1 MMAASCSPGR
11 TRRHP
16 FPPPN
21 DESGRGADIRTLI
34 QVRDPIERAVLVAA
48 PRKGTPDARHVD
60 EHLEELTRLVDT
72 AGAEVVG
79 RISQQIASPNPATLI
94 GEGKVEE
101 VAAAVAE
108 AGATLVIFDEELTPV
123 QGANLERDL
132 KARVM
137 DRPEVILDIF
147 STRAR
152 SHEAKL
158 QVELAQLE
166 YLLPRLTRMWTHLS
180 RIRGGIGLRGPGETQ
195 LETDRRII
203 RQRIQGLKA
212 KLKGVER
219 HRENLRAGRDP
230 MLSVSLVGYTNAGKS
245 SLLRALSGQH
255 EIVVEDRLF
264 ATLDTLTREVDLG
277 EGQRAR
283 LTDTVG
289 FIRKLPHHLVASFR
303 ATLEEA
309 RAADA
314 LLHVVDASHPDFE
327 GQMHVVDGV
336 LAELD
341 LSDRPILPVFNKI
354 DAVPD
359 PLAFATR
366 VRALYP
372 DAITT
377 STMRT
382 DGIAALK
389 ARLRDLERRGRP
401 TVRVRLSVADGAR
414 VAALYREGEVLGR
427 EDGADEVALTVRL
440 DRWQV
445 ERLRGEGVAV
455 EEAAPAVMK
464 RASGA

>member
-1 MMAASCSPGR
+1 M
-11 TRRHP
+11 
-16 FPPPN
+16 
-21 DESGRGADIRTLI
+21 
-34 QVRDPIERAVLVAA
+34 AA
-48 PRKGTPDARHVD
+48 PRKGSKDARHVT

-79 RISQQIASPNPATLI
+79 RISQQISSPNPATLI

-101 VAAAVAE
+101 VAAAVAD
-108 AGATLVIFDEELTPV
+108 AGATLVIFDEELSPV
-123 QGANLERDL
+123 QGANLEREL
-132 KARVM
+132 KVRVM

-166 YLLPRLTRMWTHLS
+166 YMLPRLTRMWTHLS

-245 SLLRALSGQH
+245 SILRALSGQH
-255 EIVVEDRLF
+255 EIFVEDRLF
-264 ATLDTLTREVDLG
+264 ATLDTLTREVELG

-283 LTDTVG
+283 VTDTVG

-309 RAADA
+309 RSADV
-314 LLHVVDASHPDFE
+314 LLHVVDASHPDWE
-327 GQMHVVDGV
+327 GQMHVVDRV

-341 LSDRPILPVFNKI
+341 LADRPQLVVFNKM
-354 DAVPD
+354 DAVID
-359 PLAFATR
+359 SMSLSAR
-366 VRALYP
+366 IRELYP
-372 DAITT
+372 DAITS

-382 DGIAALK
+382 DGIVGLK
-389 ARLRDLERRGRP
+389 ARLRELERQGRP
-401 TVRVRLSVADGAR
+401 TVRVRLPVADGAR
-414 VAALYREGEVLGR
+414 VAALYRDGEVLGR
-427 EDGADEVALTVRL
+427 EDGADEVELTVRL

-445 ERLRGEGVAV
+445 DRLRGEGVPVA
-455 EEAAPAVMK
+455 E
-464 RASGA
+464 SGEGKGLRKALGA

>member
-1 MMAASCSPGR
+1 
-11 TRRHP
+11 
-16 FPPPN
+16 
-21 DESGRGADIRTLI
+21 
-34 QVRDPIERAVLVAA
+34 VLVAA
-48 PRKGTPDARHVD
+48 PRKGSPDARHVT

-79 RISQQIASPNPATLI
+79 RISQQITSPSSATLI

-101 VAAAVAE
+101 VAAAVAQ
-108 AGATLVIFDEELTPV
+108 AGATLVIFDEELSPV
-123 QGANLERDL
+123 QGANLEREL
-132 KARVM
+132 RVRVM

-219 HRENLRAGRDP
+219 HRENLRSGRDP

-283 LTDTVG
+283 ITDTVG

-309 RAADA
+309 RVADV
-314 LLHVVDASHPDFE
+314 LLHVVDASHPDWE
-327 GQMHVVDGV
+327 GQMRVVDRV

-341 LSDRPILPVFNKI
+341 LADRPTIPVFNKM

-359 PLAFATR
+359 PLAFSAR

-372 DAITT
+372 DAVTT

-382 DGIAALK
+382 DGIVALK
-389 ARLRDLERRGRP
+389 SRLRELERKDRP
-401 TVRVRLSVADGAR
+401 TVRVRIPVTDGAR
-414 VAALYREGEVLGR
+414 LAALYRDGEVLGR
-427 EDGADEVALTVRL
+427 DDHDGTLDLQVRL
-440 DRWQV
+440 DPWQV
-445 ERLRGEGVAV
+445 EKLQREGVEV
-455 EEAAPAVMK
+455 VVLRSEVRRAA
-464 RASGA
+464 G

>member
-1 MMAASCSPGR
+1 
-11 TRRHP
+11 
-16 FPPPN
+16 
-21 DESGRGADIRTLI
+21 
-34 QVRDPIERAVLVAA
+34 
-48 PRKGTPDARHVD
+48 
-60 EHLEELTRLVDT
+60 VDT

-79 RISQQIASPNPATLI
+79 RMSQQIASPSPATLI

-101 VAAAVAE
+101 VAATVAE
-108 AGATLVIFDEELTPV
+108 SGATLVIFDEELSPV
-123 QGANLERDL
+123 QGMNLEREL
-132 KARVM
+132 NVRVM

-219 HRENLRAGRDP
+219 HRETLRAGRDA
-230 MLSVSLVGYTNAGKS
+230 MLSVALVGYTNAGKS

-283 LTDTVG
+283 ATDTVG

-309 RAADA
+309 RSADL
-314 LLHVVDASHPDFE
+314 LLHVVDASHPDWE
-327 GQMHVVDGV
+327 GQMRVVERV

-341 LSDRPILPVFNKI
+341 LADRPIVPVFNKI

-359 PLAFATR
+359 PAVFAAR
-366 VRALYP
+366 VRELYP
-372 DAITT
+372 DAIVTT
-377 STMRT
+377 TMRT
-382 DGIAALK
+382 DGIMPLK
-389 ARLRDLERRGRP
+389 AMLREIDRVGRP
-401 TVRVRLSVADGAR
+401 IVHVRLPVSDGAR
-414 VAALYREGEVLGR
+414 LAALYRDGEVLSR
-427 EDGADEVALTVRL
+427 ADQDGMLDVRVRL
-440 DRWQV
+440 DRWQIKKLVREGV
-445 ERLRGEGVAV
+445 EVVAERGEERMAG
-455 EEAAPAVMK
+455 
-464 RASGA
+464 

>member
-1 MMAASCSPGR
+1 M
-11 TRRHP
+11 
-16 FPPPN
+16 
-21 DESGRGADIRTLI
+21 
-34 QVRDPIERAVLVAA
+34 LVAA
-48 PRKGTPDARHVD
+48 PRKGSGDARHVTD
-60 EHLEELTRLVDT
+60 HLEELTRLVDT
-72 AGAEVVG
+72 AGADVVG
-79 RISQQIASPNPATLI
+79 RVSQQITAPNPATLI

-101 VAAAVAE
+101 VARAVAE
-108 AGATLVIFDEELTPV
+108 SGASLVIFDEELTPA
-123 QGANLERDL
+123 QGVNLERAL
-132 KARVM
+132 SVRVM

-203 RQRIQGLKA
+203 RRRIQALKA
-212 KLKGVER
+212 KLQGVER

-230 MLSVSLVGYTNAGKS
+230 MLSLALVGYTNAGKS
-245 SLLRALSGQH
+245 SILRALSGQH

-264 ATLDTLTREVDLG
+264 ATLDTLTREIDLG

-309 RAADA
+309 RGADL
-314 LLHVVDASHPDFE
+314 LLHVVDASHHDWE
-327 GQMHVVDGV
+327 GQMRVVERV

-341 LSDRPILPVFNKI
+341 LMDRPMLSVFNKM
-354 DAVPD
+354 DLVSD
-359 PLAFATR
+359 PVAFAER
-366 VRALYP
+366 VRELYP
-372 DAITT
+372 GALTVN
-377 STMRT
+377 TMRT
-382 DGIAALK
+382 SGLAPLK
-389 ARLRDLERRGRP
+389 AKLRDMERAGRP
-401 TVRVRLSVADGAR
+401 TVRVRLPVSDGAR
-414 VAALYREGEVLGR
+414 LAALYRDGEVLSR
-427 EDGADEVALTVRL
+427 QENGAALDITVRL

-445 ERLRGEGVAV
+445 DRLRAEGVEVSDTA
-455 EEAAPAVMK
+455 
-464 RASGA
+464 ASGEVGRRAG

>member
-1 MMAASCSPGR
+1 M
-11 TRRHP
+11 
-16 FPPPN
+16 
-21 DESGRGADIRTLI
+21 
-34 QVRDPIERAVLVAA
+34 
-48 PRKGTPDARHVD
+48 
-60 EHLEELTRLVDT
+60 
-72 AGAEVVG
+72 
-79 RISQQIASPNPATLI
+79 SQQIASPSPATLI

-108 AGATLVIFDEELTPV
+108 AGATLVIFDEELSPV
-123 QGANLERDL
+123 QGANLEREL
-132 KARVM
+132 NARVM

-152 SHEAKL
+152 SHEARL

-203 RQRIQGLKA
+203 RQRIQGLKV

-219 HRENLRAGRDP
+219 HRENLRAGRDA

-245 SLLRALSGQH
+245 SILRALSGQH

-283 LTDTVG
+283 VTDTVG

-314 LLHVVDASHPDFE
+314 LLHVVDASHPDWE
-327 GQMHVVDGV
+327 GQMRVVERV

-341 LSDRPILPVFNKI
+341 LADRPTVPIFNKM
-354 DAVPD
+354 DAVPE
-359 PLAFATR
+359 PLAFAAR
-366 VRALYP
+366 VRELYP

-382 DGIAALK
+382 DGIIPLK
-389 ARLRDLERRGRP
+389 SRLRELEQEGRP
-401 TVRVRLSVADGAR
+401 TVRVRLPVAAGAR

-427 EDGADEVALTVRL
+427 EDGADEVELTVRL

-445 ERLRGEGVAV
+445 ERLKGEGVAV
-455 EEAAPAVMK
+455 TEGERHGLR

>member
-1 MMAASCSPGR
+1 
-11 TRRHP
+11 
-16 FPPPN
+16 
-21 DESGRGADIRTLI
+21 
-34 QVRDPIERAVLVAA
+34 VLVAA
-48 PRKGTPDARHVD
+48 PRKGSKDARHVT

-108 AGATLVIFDEELTPV
+108 AGATLVIFDEELSPV
-123 QGANLERDL
+123 QGANLEREL
-132 KARVM
+132 KVRVM

-203 RQRIQGLKA
+203 RQRIQGLKE

-245 SLLRALSGQH
+245 SILRALSGQH
-255 EIVVEDRLF
+255 EIFVEDRLF
-264 ATLDTLTREVDLG
+264 ATLDTLTREVELG

-283 LTDTVG
+283 VTDTVG

-309 RAADA
+309 RAADV
-314 LLHVVDASHPDFE
+314 LLHVVDASHPDWE
-327 GQMHVVDGV
+327 GQMRVVERV

-341 LSDRPILPVFNKI
+341 LADRPILVVFNKM
-354 DAVPD
+354 DAVSD
-359 PLAFATR
+359 PLSFAGR
-366 VRALYP
+366 VRELYP
-372 DAITT
+372 DALTT

-382 DGIAALK
+382 DGMLGLR
-389 ARLRDLERRGRP
+389 ARLRELERRGRP
-401 TVRVRLSVADGAR
+401 TVKVRLPIADGAR
-414 VAALYREGEVLGR
+414 VAAIYREGEVLGR
-427 EDGADEVALTVRL
+427 QDGDLEVELTVRL

-445 ERLRGEGVAV
+445 DRLKEEGIAVAEV
-455 EEAAPAVMK
+455 GSGNTLK